1 MMHNEPKKERLDVN
15 QKMVALCVFAAICA
29 LSLILIVNLS
39 INTLSGIRAYV
50 AGEGYWAKAQKES
63 IIHLSNYILTED
75 EEEFDSFRSVLRI
88 NFGDKVARQELLK
101 DEFDYEVTYQG
112 FLEGRNHPDDIPQM
126 IDVFRRLQWTPQ
138 VQTSIDAWTKA
149 DLKLEQLVQFADS
162 IRHQIQSRNVSLP
175 QKAALVTEL
184 EKYDHELTEL
194 EVTFSN
200 SMGNMARLVNTIL
213 RWSVIFLGLLLL
225 SIGIW
230 LTYRFLNSTKKWMQT
245 LKESEEKFKNVLSNS
260 RDILYKMNLET
271 KEYEYFS
278 PALENMLGYKEK
290 DFLKGGLEFTLSRVH
305 PDDKKEMDDVVDSYD
320 EINSSNLLPT
330 VEFRLKDIE
339 GNWVWVSN
347 VRTLVKD
354 EEGKPEAIVGTVR
367 DISNRKKQDQK
378 LEKSLAE
385 KEVLLQEIH
394 HRVKNNLAIISSLL
408 ELQKENISEEMQELL
423 TSSQSRI
430 KSIAK
435 VHEKLYESTTLSDI
449 HLDVYIEELANEIKK
464 AYTSKE
470 KDIELSLDVSSLNV
484 DINDAI
490 PIGLILNELINNAFK
505 HAFKGFDK
513 GIIKISLQ
521 EKGDDMEL
529 VVANNGNKL
538 ADDFNPEESDSLG
551 MTLIKVLIQK
561 INGSLEITSDEWTSF
576 NITFKLDK

>member
-1 MMHNEPKKERLDVN
+1 
-15 QKMVALCVFAAICA
+15 
-29 LSLILIVNLS
+29 
-39 INTLSGIRAYV
+39 
-50 AGEGYWAKAQKES
+50 
-63 IIHLSNYILTED
+63 
-75 EEEFDSFRSVLRI
+75 
-88 NFGDKVARQELLK
+88 
-101 DEFDYEVTYQG
+101 
-112 FLEGRNHPDDIPQM
+112 
-126 IDVFRRLQWTPQ
+126 
-138 VQTSIDAWTKA
+138 
-149 DLKLEQLVQFADS
+149 
-162 IRHQIQSRNVSLP
+162 
-175 QKAALVTEL
+175 
-184 EKYDHELTEL
+184 
-194 EVTFSN
+194 
-200 SMGNMARLVNTIL
+200 
-213 RWSVIFLGLLLL
+213 
-225 SIGIW
+225 
-230 LTYRFLNSTKKWMQT
+230 MQT

-320 EINSSNLLPT
+320 EINSSNFLPT

-354 EEGKPEAIVGTVR
+354 EEGNPEAIVGTVR

-505 HAFKGFDK
+505 HAFNGFDK

-576 NITFKLDK
+576 NITFNLDK